1 MQPMS
6 PTRLLVLGVV
16 RILQPVHGYDV
27 RRELATWH
35 LEDWV
40 NIQPGSIYSALKTLE
55 KDGLVRVT
63 GTSSHRNRPA
73 RTEYE
78 VTGDGDKAFQV
89 GLRAAW
95 WQVQCGTE
103 PLMPALCLLPFMERA
118 ELIAA
123 QGARMNQLR
132 DQAAQLGF
140 QRAAIQDGATG
151 ADGGV
156 PEHVREIMDF
166 ATSRVTS
173 ELEWTR
179 AFRRRLEEGRY
190 RFASE
195 MDADEWAAF
204 APSEPA
210 DDDERSRRR
219 PPNGQA

>member
-1 MQPMS
+1 VVKLDYPWGMQPMS

-35 LEDWV
+35 LDDWV

-55 KDGLVRVT
+55 KDGLIRVE
-63 GTSSHRNRPA
+63 GTSSPGNRPA
-73 RTEYE
+73 RTEYR
-78 VTGDGDKAFQV
+78 VTGDGDKAFEV

-95 WQVQCGTE
+95 WQVQSGTE
-103 PLMPALCLLPFMERA
+103 PLMPALCLLMFMERE

-123 QGARMNQLR
+123 LGARMNQLR
-132 DQAAQLGF
+132 DQAAQLSF
-140 QRAAIQDGATG
+140 QRGAIRDGATG
-151 ADGGV
+151 ADGSV

-166 ATSRVTS
+166 ATARVTS

-179 AFRRRLEEGRY
+179 TFRRRLQDGQY

-195 MDADEWAAF
+195 MESDEWGATASSEPDDAD
-204 APSEPA
+204 
-210 DDDERSRRR
+210 R
-219 PPNGQA
+219 